1 MSCGDPSSIQDVCAL
16 HNWQLNRLGVNSWPV
31 ATHHLASQSRI
42 KARALKRFYASLY
55 LLSYFLAPR
64 KSFLHLAEE
73 FNSCELQAQPPCHL
87 PKLLLTGPE
96 PIAFPPV
103 NSMSDVDK
111 ASHVATN
118 EKLIPGIPGIWTF
131 SESIFFFS
139 QDLP

>member
-1 MSCGDPSSIQDVCAL
+1 MCAL